1 MTIRSLDIG
10 ATGML
15 AQQRNVEVIS
25 NNLANM
31 NTTAYQRRR
40 TEFHDL
46 IYQDLRRV
54 GTTSSDAGTV
64 VPTGVQLG
72 LGVKLAA
79 VYRIH
84 EQGNLTATDN
94 TFDVAIQ
101 GNGFFQITLPT
112 GDTAYSRDGTFQ
124 LDANGQMVTH
134 DGFLLQPGI
143 TIPTTALDVTIND
156 SGEVLAKIQG
166 QVALSNVGQIQLAT
180 FANDAGLQAEGDN
193 LYTETPA
200 SGTPTTGNPGDTGF
214 GSILQGFL
222 ETSNVNA
229 VEEISNLISAQRAYE
244 MNSKVI
250 QTSDEM
256 MGTLAAMR

>member
-1 MTIRSLDIG
+1 MRSLSIA

-15 AQQRNVEVIS
+15 AQQRNVEVVS

-31 NTTAYQRRR
+31 NTTAYMRRR

-46 IYQDLRRV
+46 LYQNLRRV
-54 GTTSSDAGTV
+54 GTSSSDAGTI
-64 VPTGVQLG
+64 VPSGVQIG
-72 LGVKLAA
+72 LGTKLAA

-84 EQGNLTATDN
+84 EQGNLTPTDN

-101 GNGFFQITLPT
+101 GEGFFPINLPT
-112 GDTAYSRDGTFQ
+112 GEVAYTRDGTFQ
-124 LDANGQMVTH
+124 LNANGELVTH
-134 DGFLLQPGI
+134 DGYTVGPNI
-143 TIPTTALDVTIND
+143 TVPEDAIDVTVNA

-166 QVALSNVGQIQLAT
+166 QVNLQNVGQIQVAT
-180 FANDAGLQAEGDN
+180 FPNPAGLQAEGNN
-193 LYTETPA
+193 LFTETPA
-200 SGTPTTGNPGDTGF
+200 SGTPTLGNPGEAGF
-214 GSILQGFL
+214 GSLLQGFL

-250 QTSDEM
+250 QTSDDM
-256 MGTLAAMR
+256 MGTLSNVR

>member
-1 MTIRSLDIG
+1 MRSLDIA

-15 AQQRNVEVIS
+15 AQQRNVEVVS

-31 NTTAYQRRR
+31 NTTAYMRRR

-54 GTTSSDAGTV
+54 GATSSDAGTI
-64 VPTGVQLG
+64 VPSGVQLG

-84 EQGNLTATDN
+84 EQGNLEATDN
-94 TFDVAIQ
+94 TFDLAIQ
-101 GNGFFQITLPT
+101 GKGFFQITLPT
-112 GDTAYSRDGTFQ
+112 GDTAYTRDGTFQ
-124 LDANGQMVTH
+124 LDANGRIVTH
-134 DGFLLQPGI
+134 DGYPI
-143 TIPTTALDVTIND
+143 IPSISIPSNAIDVTINQ
-156 SGEVLAKIQG
+156 SGQVLAKIEG
-166 QVALSNVGQIQLAT
+166 QISFSNVGQIQVAN
-180 FANDAGLQAEGDN
+180 FANEAGLSAEGNN
-193 LYTETPA
+193 LLTETPA
-200 SGTPTTGNPGDTGF
+200 SGSPTTGAPGSAGF

-256 MGTLAAMR
+256 MGTLTALR

>member
-1 MTIRSLDIG
+1 MRSLDIA

-15 AQQRNVEVIS
+15 AQQRNVEVVS
-25 NNLANM
+25 NNIANM
-31 NTTAYQRRR
+31 NTTAFKRRR
-40 TEFHDL
+40 TEFQDL

-54 GTTSSDAGTV
+54 GTTSSDTGSV
-64 VPTGVQLG
+64 VPAGVQLG

-94 TFDVAIQ
+94 TFDLAIQ
-101 GNGFFQITLPT
+101 GKGFFQISLPN
-112 GDTAYSRDGTFQ
+112 GETAYTRDGTFQ
-124 LDANGQMVTH
+124 LDANGNIVTH
-134 DGFLLQPGI
+134 DGFLLQPSI
-143 TIPTTALDVTIND
+143 TVPGNAIDVTINS
-156 SGEVLAKIQG
+156 SGEVLVKIEG
-166 QVALSNVGQIQLAT
+166 KVTLSNLGQIQIAT
-180 FANDAGLQAEGDN
+180 FQNEPGVQAEGNN

-200 SGTPTTGNPGDTGF
+200 SGTPTVGNPADEGF

-256 MGTLAAMR
+256 MGTLTTMR

>member
-1 MTIRSLDIG
+1 MRSLSIA

-15 AQQRNVEVIS
+15 AQQRNVEVVS

-31 NTTAYQRRR
+31 NTTAFMRRR

-46 IYQDLRRV
+46 LYQNLRRV
-54 GTTSSDAGTV
+54 GTTSSDAGTI
-64 VPTGVQLG
+64 VPSGVQIG
-72 LGVKLAA
+72 LGTKLAA

-84 EQGNLTATDN
+84 EQGNLTPTDN

-101 GNGFFQITLPT
+101 GEGFFPINLPS
-112 GDTAYSRDGTFQ
+112 GDVAYTRDGTFQ
-124 LDANGQMVTH
+124 LNANGELVTH
-134 DGFLLQPGI
+134 DGYTVGPTI
-143 TIPTTALDVTIND
+143 TVPEDAIDVTVNA

-166 QVALSNVGQIQLAT
+166 QVNLQNVGQIQIAT
-180 FANDAGLQAEGDN
+180 FPNPAGLQAEGNN
-193 LYTETPA
+193 LFTETPA
-200 SGTPTTGNPGDTGF
+200 SGTPSLGNPGEAGF
-214 GSILQGFL
+214 GSMLQGFL

-250 QTSDEM
+250 QTSDDM
-256 MGTLAAMR
+256 MGTLTNVR

>member
-1 MTIRSLDIG
+1 
-10 ATGML
+10 ML
-15 AQQRNVEVIS
+15 AQQRNVEVVS

-31 NTTAYQRRR
+31 NTTAYMRRR

-54 GTTSSDAGTV
+54 GTTSSDAGTI
-64 VPTGVQLG
+64 VPSGVQLG

-79 VYRIH
+79 VYRVH
-84 EQGNLTATDN
+84 EQGNLEATDN
-94 TFDVAIQ
+94 TFDLAIQ
-101 GNGFFQITLPT
+101 GKGFFQITLPT
-112 GDTAYSRDGTFQ
+112 GDTAYTRDGTFQ
-124 LDANGQMVTH
+124 LDANGRIVTH
-134 DGFLLQPGI
+134 DGYPI
-143 TIPTTALDVTIND
+143 IPSISIPSNAIDVTINQ
-156 SGEVLAKIQG
+156 SGQVLAKIEG
-166 QVALSNVGQIQLAT
+166 QISFSNVGQIQVAN
-180 FANDAGLQAEGDN
+180 FANEAGLSAEGNN
-193 LYTETPA
+193 LLTETPA
-200 SGTPTTGNPGDTGF
+200 SGSPTTGAPGSAGF

-256 MGTLAAMR
+256 MGTLTALR

>member
-1 MTIRSLDIG
+1 MRSLDIA

-15 AQQRNVEVIS
+15 AQQRNVEVVS

-31 NTTAYQRRR
+31 NTTAYMRRR

-64 VPTGVQLG
+64 IPSGVQLG

-84 EQGNLTATDN
+84 EQGNLEATDN
-94 TFDVAIQ
+94 TFDLSVQ
-101 GNGFFQITLPT
+101 GKGFFQITLPT
-112 GDTAYSRDGTFQ
+112 GDTAYTRDGTFQ
-124 LDANGQMVTH
+124 LDADGEIVTH
-134 DGFLLQPGI
+134 DGFSIIPAI
-143 TIPTTALDVTIND
+143 TIPNNAIDVTINQ
-156 SGEVLAKIQG
+156 SGEVLVKIEG
-166 QVALSNVGQIQLAT
+166 QIAFSNVGQIQTAN
-180 FANDAGLQAEGDN
+180 FANEAGLAAEGNN
-193 LYTETPA
+193 LLTETPA
-200 SGTPTTGNPGDTGF
+200 SGSPTTGNPGSTGF

-229 VEEISNLISAQRAYE
+229 VEEISNLISAQRAY
-244 MNSKVI
+244 
-250 QTSDEM
+250 
-256 MGTLAAMR
+256 

>member
-1 MTIRSLDIG
+1 MRSLDI
-10 ATGML
+10 ASTGMQ

-31 NTTAYQRRR
+31 NTTAFQRRR

-54 GTTSSDAGTV
+54 GSTSSDAGNV

-94 TFDVAIQ
+94 SLDMAIQ
-101 GNGFFQITLPT
+101 GKGLFQVQLPT
-112 GDTAYSRDGTFQ
+112 SETAYTRDGTFQ
-124 LDANGQMVTH
+124 LNQNGLIVTH
-134 DGFLLQPGI
+134 DGLQLNPGI
-143 TIPTTALDVTIND
+143 TVPQNAIDVTINN
-156 SGEVLAKIQG
+156 SGQVLVRVEG
-166 QVALSNVGQIQLAT
+166 QVALQNAGQIQLAT
-180 FANDAGLQAEGDN
+180 FQNEPGLESIGDN
-193 LYTETPA
+193 LMLETAA
-200 SGTPTTGNPGDTGF
+200 SGSPVTGNPDSVGF

-229 VEEISNLISAQRAYE
+229 VEEISHLISAQRAYE

-256 MGTLAAMR
+256 MGTLTTIR

>member
-1 MTIRSLDIG
+1 MRSLSIA
-10 ATGML
+10 ATGMM
-15 AQQRNVEVIS
+15 AQQRNVEVVS

-31 NTTAYQRRR
+31 NTTGYMRRR

-46 IYQDLRRV
+46 LYQNLRRV
-54 GTTSSDAGTV
+54 GSTSSDAGTV
-64 VPTGVQLG
+64 VPSGVQLG

-94 TFDVAIQ
+94 TFDMAVQ
-101 GNGFFQITLPT
+101 GKGFFQVLMPN
-112 GDTAYSRDGTFQ
+112 GDTAFTRDGTFQ
-124 LDANGQMVTH
+124 LNGDGLIVTH
-134 DGFLLQPGI
+134 DGYQLQPGI
-143 TIPTTALDVTIND
+143 TVPRNAIDVTINA
-156 SGEVLAKIQG
+156 SGEVQATIEG
-166 QVALSNVGQIQLAT
+166 QVNLQNVGQIQVAS
-180 FANDAGLQAEGDN
+180 FANEAGLQAEGSN
-193 LYTETPA
+193 LYIETPA
-200 SGTPTTGNPGDTGF
+200 SGNPISGVPGSVGF

-250 QTSDEM
+250 QTSDQM
-256 MGTLAAMR
+256 MGSVANLR

>member
-1 MTIRSLDIG
+1 MRSLSIA

-15 AQQRNVEVIS
+15 AQQRNVEVVS

-31 NTTAYQRRR
+31 NTTSYMRRR

-46 IYQDLRRV
+46 LYQNLRRA
-54 GTTSSDAGTV
+54 GSASSDAGNI
-64 VPTGVQLG
+64 VPSGVQLG

-94 TFDVAIQ
+94 TFDMAIQ
-101 GNGFFQITLPT
+101 GQGFFQITLPS
-112 GDTAYSRDGTFQ
+112 GDTAYTRDGTFQ
-124 LDANGQMVTH
+124 LNADGELVTH
-134 DGFLLQPGI
+134 DGYTVQPGI
-143 TIPTTALDVTIND
+143 SIPDDAIDVTINS

-180 FANDAGLQAEGDN
+180 FPNAAGLQAEGGN
-193 LYTETPA
+193 LFTETDA
-200 SGTPTTGNPGDTGF
+200 SGSASTGAAGSAGF
-214 GSILQGFL
+214 GSLLQGFL

-250 QTSDEM
+250 QTSDDM
-256 MGTLAAMR
+256 MGTLTSIR